1 MINTCFYSILKIW
14 LQKYDFFYSVNHL
27 GKIFKLLPLIK
38 AEKAGWKNDKT
49 THEFGWKNDKNNP
62 VLGWKNDKK
71 SII

>member
-1 MINTCFYSILKIW
+1 LWEFFFIGGGIGL
-14 LQKYDFFYSVNHL
+14 LQ
-27 GKIFKLLPLIK
+27 LIK